1 MKLPDKVKTLLTSI
15 NTFAMATVSNENV
28 PNVVPMARKYWYG
41 EDKLVIGDMFM
52 KATKRNVEE
61 NGRISICVWN
71 DESGESYKLVGTGTY
86 ATEGEAMDLAND
98 GLQKDKPGKKFKGV
112 VIFEARE
119 VYNAARG
126 KNAGSL
132 IAKE

>member
-1 MKLPDKVKTLLTSI
+1 MKLPGKVKALLTSI
-15 NTFAMATVSNENV
+15 KTFAMATVSNENV

-71 DESGESYKLVGTGTY
+71 DESGESYKLVGIGTY
-86 ATEGEAMDLAND
+86 ATEGEALDLAND
-98 GLQKDKPGKKFKGV
+98 ELQKDKPGKKFKGA
-112 VIFEARE
+112 VIFEAKE
-119 VYNAARG
+119 VYDAARG